1 MKRCIIYC
9 IKRSQS
15 LSNYQTKSYAYTIY
29 KAYRLALN
37 LNEPGDFFA
46 FRHINRASHNV
57 QYSFSF
63 KCIHSLQK
71 ISVSILHHIQISDNR
86 CRFHYMN

>member
-15 LSNYQTKSYAYTIY
+15 LNNYQTKSYAYTTY

-37 LNEPGDFFA
+37 LNEA
-46 FRHINRASHNV
+46 ASHNV

-63 KCIHSLQK
+63 KYIHSLQK
-71 ISVSILHHIQISDNR
+71 ISVSIVHHIQISENR
-86 CRFHYMN
+86 CRFHYMT